1 MYVQVGQVHP
11 KARPSSSV
19 GCCPVSKLF
28 TNASSWGGLWWLDT
42 SPWLP
47 DCWVSKLRTWLIVS
61 PGWNIAGIVAGPLRI
76 SRFSNEVGGLACKI
90 GNGSVPLAVSVERSP
105 WTDRDRVLVA
115 RLIWGEAAAVV
126 AAALLAALT
135 GKLVDAEF
143 PRPRRSAS
151 DLRNPAVLPDKRYKN
166 TVCPDC
172 LTFKSFKVSC
182 GLGNFLPTIHF
193 CTWTGK
199 PYLSNT

>member
-19 GCCPVSKLF
+19 GCCAISKLF
-28 TNASSWGGLWWLDT
+28 TNASSRGGLGWLDT

-47 DCWVSKLRTWLIVS
+47 DCWVNKLRTWLIVI
-61 PGWNIAGIVAGPLRI
+61 PGWNNGGIVAGPLRI
-76 SRFSNEVGGLACKI
+76 SRFSNEVGGVACKV
-90 GNGSVPLAVSVERSP
+90 GNGSGLLAVSEERSP
-105 WTDRDRVLVA
+105 WTVRDGVLVA
-115 RLIWGEAAAVV
+115 RLIWDEASAVV
-126 AAALLAALT
+126 AAAL
-135 GKLVDAEF
+135 LVDAEF

-151 DLRNPAVLPDKRYKN
+151 DLRNPADLPDKRYKN

-172 LTFKSFKVSC
+172 LTFNSCKVSC